1 MRKKFITVALL
12 GTLIFTS
19 TNFVGC
25 KDYDDDINKLQEQ
38 VDALKSISISDLAS
52 QLQSLKDAN
61 GNLSVANAKMEA
73 AIAEIKTNIEALKEA
88 DKTLTSLVNGKVD
101 QATYQ
106 AAIKELNEKCTDLSN
121 KVAALAT
128 LETAVNDL
136 KTNKV
141 DKSVIDELKKT
152 VEKLQSQDSEFAT
165 RISKL
170 ENTVES
176 LNTVLAGKADQTTV
190 AALSTAIDE
199 LKKSVAGI
207 DTKIATALD
216 PIQKSITK
224 LQEDLAKKVDA
235 STVAADIAKVKSE
248 MTAVTDALKTE
259 TAANLAAVKAELAG
273 RIAALETA
281 KGQMDVQVGK
291 LETDI
296 TALKER
302 ITKLESQPATDLNA
316 VKADIAANKTAIDGA
331 LSTIGSIQG
340 TIAGIAD
347 RLDGLGTEVGAVK
360 QYIDNANSTLNTTI
374 TTKIATDIAAAV
386 SSLQSE
392 YAQADADLAGRIE
405 ALEGLD
411 VFDKSDYNELKQNF
425 SSLKETIGDK
435 ESGLIK
441 QLNDLDTK
449 VSGLITDA
457 LAEKGPGTID
467 QAIANQIQSTL
478 ENSAVI
484 KAAIEAAIAD
494 VTGKVNEIDKDLNS
508 VLERIQSIVFVPQ
521 YKDANGVTI
530 VPAYTINAVNGT
542 VDMTFRVAPAE
553 KVADLVK
560 LALVKPEIF
569 SFYQEDA
576 LETRA
581 TSESSLKIVA
591 GGVKVGTSA
600 GTIVI
605 TAKVSDNLVDNLYPV
620 ALKLATSKEYGTEET
635 PDSKPVNDVTTDY
648 FNLRVKSITNGTYAL
663 NPVAKDIAYTDVE
676 EKAVS
681 LFKVNYTDGS
691 RPLTL
696 AECGFTQNLEVYS
709 IYSTAENRWVVLAS
723 TVTAD
728 VNAIKAELT
737 TKNFEVTKT
746 AVKLKS
752 VDIDNVGKT
761 LKVQLVDNNVFGLN
775 SQSKPNKTFDVTY
788 TVKNNTEGA
797 TISYGTIAKKDLQ
810 SGSSNAFA
818 EKNGTFMW
826 SGNASNAQQAF
837 IIKANKANNFTDQL
851 IAGATAQK
859 ILDAIKNLA
868 SAKIEHKIGTAVATA
883 TQPKFIFDVDA
894 DKITVTLPANAER
907 KTYAMSTI
915 YHTDLYGDITLTATL
930 SLSYPT
936 ATDLLK
942 HQEVRWTDA
951 KTYFLEYDKPA
962 GTAKYLINNE
972 LSIGYFYYSADVAY
986 GYELVATKDLN
997 NDRTINSSDIPA
1009 GVTVD
1014 AAGTIEFT
1022 KYVDLSY
1029 FKVKLSATIAGNVV
1043 ASEEF
1048 SIKMYYPLNDQISS
1062 ANLTYKKADILLGN
1076 TLDVATGLNL
1086 KDRFG
1091 TSVIKNGAI
1100 ESYGKTVYDMK
1111 TGTTPA
1117 ADGQVTFPETDRVRY
1132 IVKDGKVGD
1141 TGQTLSAEEYFNI
1154 VAGKFS
1160 LKKNINLTKPVTV
1173 EVEVAVDYTYG
1184 TQTSAKYTITIEATE

>member
-1 MRKKFITVALL
+1 MRKKFVTVALL

-101 QATYQ
+101 QSTYQ
-106 AAIKELNEKCTDLSN
+106 AAIKELNEKCTDLAN
-121 KVAALAT
+121 KVAALAS

-136 KTNKV
+136 KANKV

-152 VEKLQSQDSEFAT
+152 IEKLQSQDSDFAT
-165 RISKL
+165 RIGKL

-199 LKKSVAGI
+199 LKKSVAGV
-207 DTKIATALD
+207 DTKIAAALD

-224 LQEDLAKKVDA
+224 LQEDLAKKADA
-235 STVAADIAKVKSE
+235 ATVAADIEKVKSE

-281 KGQMDVQVGK
+281 KGQMDVQIGK

-302 ITKLESQPATDLNA
+302 ITKLENQPATDLNA
-316 VKADIAANKTAIDGA
+316 VKADIATNKTAIDGA

-340 TIAGIAD
+340 TITGIED

-360 QYIDNANSTLNTTI
+360 KYIDDANSTLNTAI
-374 TTKIATDIAAAV
+374 TAKIATDIAAAV

-392 YAQADADLAGRIE
+392 YAQADAELAGRIE
-405 ALEGLD
+405 TLEGLD
-411 VFDKSDYNELKQNF
+411 VFDKSDYDGLKQNF
-425 SSLKETIGDK
+425 SSLKETVGNE

-441 QLNDLDTK
+441 QLNDLEVT
-449 VSGLITDA
+449 VSNLITEA
-457 LAEKGPGTID
+457 LAKTGPGTID
-467 QAIANQIQSTL
+467 QAIANKIQNTL

-484 KAAIEAAIAD
+484 KAAIEAAISD
-494 VTGKVNEIDKDLNS
+494 VTGKVDKIDQELNS

-521 YKDANGVTI
+521 YKDANGTTI
-530 VPAYTINAVNGT
+530 VPAYTINGVNGT
-542 VDMTFRVAPAE
+542 VEMTFRIAPAE

-560 LALVKPEIF
+560 LALAKPEIF

-591 GGVKVGTSA
+591 GGVKAGTSA

-605 TAKVSDNLVDNLYPV
+605 KAKVSDGLVDNLYPV
-620 ALKLATSKEYGTEET
+620 ALKLATSKEYGTEEE
-635 PDSKPVNDVTTDY
+635 PNSKPVNDVTTDY
-648 FNLRVKSITNGTYAL
+648 FNLRVKGITNGTYAL
-663 NPVAKDIAYTDVE
+663 SPSSKEIAYTDVE
-676 EKAVS
+676 EKPVS

-709 IYSTAENRWVVLAS
+709 IYCTAESRWVVLAS
-723 TVTAD
+723 TASAD

-737 TKNFEVTKT
+737 AKGFEVTKAT
-746 AVKLKS
+746 VKLKS
-752 VDIDNVGKT
+752 VNINNVGNE
-761 LKVQLVDNNVFGLN
+761 LKVKLVDNNVFGVN
-775 SQSKPNKTFDVTY
+775 TQSVPNKQFEVTY
-788 TVKNNTEGA
+788 TVTNNTEGA
-797 TISYGTIAKKDLQ
+797 TIAYGSIVKKDLQ
-810 SGSSNAFA
+810 AGSSNAFT
-818 EKNGTFMW
+818 EKNGAFMW
-826 SGNASNAQQAF
+826 SGNASNAAQTF

-851 IAGATAQK
+851 IAGATAQE
-859 ILDAIKNLA
+859 ILDAIKNLT
-868 SAKIEHKIGTAVATA
+868 SAKVEHKVGNALATA
-883 TQPKFIFDVDA
+883 AQPTFNFDVDA

-930 SLSYPT
+930 NLSYPT
-936 ATDLLK
+936 AADLLK

-962 GTAKYLINNE
+962 GNAAYLINNE
-972 LSIGYFYYSADVAY
+972 LSIGYFYYSNDVDY
-986 GYELVATKDLN
+986 IYELVPTKDLN
-997 NDRTINSSDIPA
+997 GDRTIDTRDIPA
-1009 GVTVD
+1009 GVTLD
-1014 AAGTIEFT
+1014 ADGNIEFT
-1022 KYVDLSY
+1022 EYVDLSE
-1029 FKVKLSATIAGNVV
+1029 FKVKLSAKIASNVA

-1048 SIKMYYPLNDQISS
+1048 SIKMYYPLSEQISS
-1062 ANLTYKKADILLGN
+1062 KDLTYKKEDILLGN
-1076 TLDVATGLNL
+1076 ALDVATALNL

-1091 TSVIKNGAI
+1091 TDVITKGAI
-1100 ESYGKTVYDMK
+1100 VTYGKTVYAMV

-1117 ADGQVTFPETDRVRY
+1117 SETQVTFPETDRVRY
-1132 IVKDGKVGD
+1132 IVKDGKVGTTD
-1141 TGQTLSAEEYFNI
+1141 QTLSAKEYFNI
-1154 VAGKFS
+1154 AGGKFS

-1173 EVEVAVDYTYG
+1173 EVEAAVDYVYG
-1184 TQTSAKYTITIEATE
+1184 TQKSAKFTITIEPTE

>member
-1 MRKKFITVALL
+1 MRKKFVTVALL

-106 AAIKELNEKCTDLSN
+106 AAIKELNEICTDLAN
-121 KVAALAT
+121 KVAALAS

-136 KTNKV
+136 KANKV

-152 VEKLQSQDSEFAT
+152 IEKLQSQDSDFAT
-165 RISKL
+165 RIGKL

-199 LKKSVAGI
+199 LKKSVAGV
-207 DTKIATALD
+207 DTKIAAALD

-224 LQEDLAKKVDA
+224 LQEDLAKKADA
-235 STVAADIAKVKSE
+235 ATVAADIEKVKSE

-281 KGQMDVQVGK
+281 KGQMDVQIGK

-302 ITKLESQPATDLNA
+302 ITKLENQPATDLNA
-316 VKADIAANKTAIDGA
+316 VKADIATNKTAIDGA

-340 TIAGIAD
+340 TITGIED

-360 QYIDNANSTLNTTI
+360 KYIDDANSTLNTAI
-374 TTKIATDIAAAV
+374 TAKIATDIAAAV

-392 YAQADADLAGRIE
+392 YAQADAELAGRIE
-405 ALEGLD
+405 TLEGLD
-411 VFDKSDYNELKQNF
+411 VFDKSDYDGLKQNF
-425 SSLKETIGDK
+425 SSLKETVGNE

-441 QLNDLDTK
+441 QLNDLEVT
-449 VSGLITDA
+449 VSNLITEA
-457 LAEKGPGTID
+457 LAKTGPGTID
-467 QAIANQIQSTL
+467 QAIANKIQNTL

-484 KAAIEAAIAD
+484 KAAIEAAISD
-494 VTGKVNEIDKDLNS
+494 VTGKVDKIDQELNS

-521 YKDANGVTI
+521 YKDANGTTI
-530 VPAYTINAVNGT
+530 VPAYTINGVNGT
-542 VDMTFRVAPAE
+542 VEMTFRIAPAE

-560 LALVKPEIF
+560 LALAKPEIF

-591 GGVKVGTSA
+591 GGVKAGTSA

-605 TAKVSDNLVDNLYPV
+605 KAKVSDGLVDNLYPV
-620 ALKLATSKEYGTEET
+620 ALKLATSKEYGTEEE
-635 PDSKPVNDVTTDY
+635 PNSKPVNDVTTDY
-648 FNLRVKSITNGTYAL
+648 FNLRVKGITNGTYAL
-663 NPVAKDIAYTDVE
+663 SPSSKEIAYTDVE
-676 EKAVS
+676 EKPVS

-709 IYSTAENRWVVLAS
+709 IYCTAESRWVVLAS
-723 TVTAD
+723 TASAD

-737 TKNFEVTKT
+737 AKGFEVTKAT
-746 AVKLKS
+746 VKLKS
-752 VDIDNVGKT
+752 VNINNVGNE
-761 LKVQLVDNNVFGLN
+761 LKVKLVDNNVFGVN
-775 SQSKPNKTFDVTY
+775 TQSVPNKQFEVTY
-788 TVKNNTEGA
+788 TVTNNTEGA
-797 TISYGTIAKKDLQ
+797 TIAYGSIVKKDLQ
-810 SGSSNAFA
+810 AGSSNAFT
-818 EKNGTFMW
+818 EKNGAFMW
-826 SGNASNAQQAF
+826 SGNASNAAQTF
-837 IIKANKANNFTDQL
+837 IIKANNFTDQL
-851 IAGATAQK
+851 IAGATAQE
-859 ILDAIKNLA
+859 ILDAIKNLT
-868 SAKIEHKIGTAVATA
+868 SAKVEHKVGNALATA
-883 TQPKFIFDVDA
+883 AQPTFNFDVDA

-930 SLSYPT
+930 NLSYPT
-936 ATDLLK
+936 AADLLK

-962 GTAKYLINNE
+962 GNAAYLINNE
-972 LSIGYFYYSADVAY
+972 LSIGYFYYSNDVDY
-986 GYELVATKDLN
+986 IYELVPTKDLN
-997 NDRTINSSDIPA
+997 GDRTIDTRDIPA
-1009 GVTVD
+1009 GVTLD
-1014 AAGTIEFT
+1014 ADGNIEFT
-1022 KYVDLSY
+1022 EYVDLSE
-1029 FKVKLSATIAGNVV
+1029 FKVKLSAKIASNVA

-1048 SIKMYYPLNDQISS
+1048 SIKMYYPLSEQISS
-1062 ANLTYKKADILLGN
+1062 KDLTYKKEDILLGN
-1076 TLDVATGLNL
+1076 ALDVATALNL

-1091 TSVIKNGAI
+1091 TDVITKGAI
-1100 ESYGKTVYDMK
+1100 VTYGKTVYAMV

-1117 ADGQVTFPETDRVRY
+1117 SETQVTFPETDRVRY
-1132 IVKDGKVGD
+1132 IVKDGKVGTTD
-1141 TGQTLSAEEYFNI
+1141 QTLSAKEYFNI
-1154 VAGKFS
+1154 AGGKFS

-1173 EVEVAVDYTYG
+1173 EVEAAVDYVYG
-1184 TQTSAKYTITIEATE
+1184 TQKSAKFTITIEPTE